1 MRFTPGE
8 NRLRRGG
15 VTYIKDTVQ
24 KQVNPPLPSPK
35 VEKKEIK
42 PKEDEAIQQQQVV
55 QKPVSTGSK
64 PKRRKGRPSSK
75 GNKPSDSGS

>member
-1 MRFTPGE
+1 MKFNPGE

-15 VTYIKDTVQ
+15 ITYIKDTIQ
-24 KQVNPPLPSPK
+24 KQVNPSIPSPK

-42 PKEDEAIQQQQVV
+42 PKEDEAVQQQQVV
-55 QKPVSTGSK
+55 QKPISTGSK
-64 PKRRKGRPSSK
+64 PKRKSSKPSSK